1 MAAYLDT
8 VTESWAGLTATELA
22 AIMTARKEA
31 ARKVSIVPRAV
42 FTHFLKRFFGA
53 LLASC

>member
-22 AIMTARKEA
+22 AKRELAK
-31 ARKVSIVPRAV
+31 KVI
-42 FTHFLKRFFGA
+42 
-53 LLASC
+53 LAHAQ